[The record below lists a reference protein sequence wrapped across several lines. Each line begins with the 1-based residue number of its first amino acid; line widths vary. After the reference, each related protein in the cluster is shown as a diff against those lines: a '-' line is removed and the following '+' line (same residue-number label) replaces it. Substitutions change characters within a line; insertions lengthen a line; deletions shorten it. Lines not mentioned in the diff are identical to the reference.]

1 LEQRPGTF
9 RWCQSLEKVFKVR
22 IILCRNATEV
32 QNPLG
37 SLLRS
42 KAMLSIS
49 GREGSVSAAS
59 ISSASA
65 APKRGLIVMIE
76 VSSA

>member
-1 LEQRPGTF
+1 MQKRHESSKSAWIPF
-9 RWCQSLEKVFKVR
+9 
-22 IILCRNATEV
+22 
-32 QNPLG
+32 
-37 SLLRS
+37 RS

-49 GREGSVSAAS
+49 GQEASVSAAS

-76 VSSA
+76 ASAV